1 MEFYRD
7 IALFEYVRVDIVK
20 SHVFRLLRIK
30 VLIPYN
36 LIYYKLRETLKKL

>member
-7 IALFEYVRVDIVK
+7 VALFEHVRVDIVK
-20 SHVFRLLRIK
+20 SYIFRLLRIK

-36 LIYYKLRETLKKL
+36 LIYYKLRETLKEL

>member
-7 IALFEYVRVDIVK
+7 VVLFKHVRVDIIK
-20 SHVFRLLRIK
+20 SYVFRLLRIE

-36 LIYYKLRETLKKL
+36 LIYYKLRETLKEL